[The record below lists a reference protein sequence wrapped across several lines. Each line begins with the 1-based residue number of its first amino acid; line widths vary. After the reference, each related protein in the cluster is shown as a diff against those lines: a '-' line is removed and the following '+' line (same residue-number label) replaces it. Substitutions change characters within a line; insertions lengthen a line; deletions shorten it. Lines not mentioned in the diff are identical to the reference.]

1 MGPLTLPDE
10 LKKGEYRP
18 LTEEE
23 VQKLKNTGG
32 SSAEKQKKMLKIQ
45 LKTGKPSLH
54 RGFLCVILQELQNNH
69 AWRFRWMV
77 PIRCDGGVQIEND
90 PRGRI

>member
-1 MGPLTLPDE
+1 MGKPVIYLKRISMGPLTLPDE

-32 SSAEKQKKMLKIQ
+32 SSAEKQKKMLKNTAKNR
-45 LKTGKPSLH
+45 KTLFTQ
-54 RGFLCVILQELQNNH
+54 RVFVCYT
-69 AWRFRWMV
+69 
-77 PIRCDGGVQIEND
+77 
-90 PRGRI
+90 PRVAK